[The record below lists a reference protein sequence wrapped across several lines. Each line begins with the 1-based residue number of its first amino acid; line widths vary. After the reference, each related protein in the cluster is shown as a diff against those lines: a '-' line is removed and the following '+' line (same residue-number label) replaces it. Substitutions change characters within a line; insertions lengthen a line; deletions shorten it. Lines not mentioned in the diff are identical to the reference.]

1 MRFHRTAIA
10 AAAAATL
17 AATAAPAAAQEPEGI
32 AEFDSQTA
40 GLTVQAPDELATL
53 PAKVPDREDF
63 AFLGDPGD
71 LVWVAGS
78 PDGSAFPTIDA
89 TGVDGDLTV
98 RLDKAEGP
106 GDAWLYTF
114 DGPGLAEPLA
124 STAGD
129 DTFEVHAGTAT
140 VVVLAVDE
148 PGQYTLELGGRESD
162 GGHGFAPTTGH
173 AQAADATAVATY
185 QVTAADVTAEEVTE
199 TLADDSGD
207 SIGGAQTDTSCEVID
222 SGHIDI
228 GPRFVD
234 GEWTAQLRDD
244 RESESVWRELGD
256 TVLHVPDAALA
267 PIPEGDFG
275 FLGQAG
281 DEVYMLPQTQIADVV
296 WPGWNTQD
304 SKVIDGVPGA
314 IDWNLTEVDGP
325 GQFALFLTGTFG
337 GADIL
342 FDTAEGLPQTVS
354 IPHNTHAHGN
364 WTFSEPGVYLLTVEF
379 AGTTGD
385 GEEVADTGV
394 IQVAVGDQ
402 TDPGD
407 ACLAGSGGGG
417 SSDDDDDG
425 DEGGFLPTTGAGWL
439 AFAGIIAAALLLVG
453 GLIMFLS
460 RKRKRG
466 PTDAN

>member
-1 MRFHRTAIA
+1 MRFHRTAVAVA
-10 AAAAATL
+10 AAAL

-32 AEFDSQTA
+32 AEFDSQSA
-40 GLTVQAPDELATL
+40 GLTVRAPSELETV

-63 AFLGDPGD
+63 AFLGDPGE

-89 TGVDGDLTV
+89 SGVDADLTV

-106 GDAWLYTF
+106 GDARLYTF

-124 STAGD
+124 STAED
-129 DTFEVHAGTAT
+129 DTFEMRAGTTT

-148 PGQYTLELGGRESD
+148 PGRYTLELSARESER
-162 GGHGFAPTTGH
+162 GHGFAPTAGH

-185 QVTAADVTAEEVTE
+185 QVTAADVSAEEVTE
-199 TLADDSGD
+199 TLADDSGG
-207 SIGGAQTDTSCEVID
+207 SVGGAQADTSCEVID
-222 SGHIDI
+222 SGHVDI

-234 GEWTAQLRDD
+234 GTWTAQLRDD

-281 DEVYMLPQTQIADVV
+281 DEVHMLPQTQIADVV

-304 SKVIDGVPGA
+304 PSVIEGVPGA

-325 GQFALFLTGTFG
+325 GQFTLFLTGTFG

-342 FDTAEGLPQTVS
+342 FDSAEDLPQTVS
-354 IPHNTHAHGN
+354 IPRNTHAHGN
-364 WTFSEPGVYLLTVEF
+364 WTFSEPGVYQLTVEF

-385 GEEVADTGV
+385 GEDLADTGV
-394 IQVAVGDQ
+394 IQLAVGDQ
-402 TDPGD
+402 TDPSD
-407 ACLAGSGGGG
+407 ACLAGSGGDSGG
-417 SSDDDDDG
+417 DGDDG
-425 DEGGFLPTTGAGWL
+425 DDGGFLPTTGAGWL
-439 AFAGIIAAALLLVG
+439 AFAGAVAAALLLVG
-453 GLIMFLS
+453 GLILFLS

-466 PTDAN
+466 HTDAN